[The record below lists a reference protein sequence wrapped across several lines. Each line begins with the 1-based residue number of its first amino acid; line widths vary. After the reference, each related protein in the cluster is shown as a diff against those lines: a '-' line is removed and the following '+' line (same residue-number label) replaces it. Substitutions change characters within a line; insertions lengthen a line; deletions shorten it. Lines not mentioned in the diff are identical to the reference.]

1 MIDQEPHS
9 LGQWVQAHWEML
21 TAWVS
26 SAGAAI
32 FYGARRFALLE
43 AKVGELEKQR
53 LADREHLDERLAEI
67 RALCAEVKER
77 IDTQDASMREL
88 LLRLLDRQE

>member
-1 MIDQEPHS
+1 
-9 LGQWVQAHWEML
+9 ML

-26 SAGAAI
+26 SAAAAI

-43 AKVGELEKQR
+43 AKVVELEKQR
-53 LADREHLDERLAEI
+53 HSDREHIDERLAEI

-88 LLRLLDRQE
+88 LLRLLERQE